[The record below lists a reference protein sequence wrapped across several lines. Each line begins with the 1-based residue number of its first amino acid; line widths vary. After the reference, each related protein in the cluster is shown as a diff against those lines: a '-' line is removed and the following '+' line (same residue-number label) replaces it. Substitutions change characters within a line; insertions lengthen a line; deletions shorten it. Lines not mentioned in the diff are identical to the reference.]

1 MSLYSL
7 EPVMPPENFSFLN
20 AVYVSKKIGREIYPA
35 YIYLPHPSTKPGFFQ
50 PDNILEIIAPYISN
64 LDYGTVVELS
74 ATKDSVLFNKI

>member
-1 MSLYSL
+1 
-7 EPVMPPENFSFLN
+7 MPPENFSFLN
-20 AVYVSKKIGREIYPA
+20 AVCGCLRKLAEIYPA

>member
-1 MSLYSL
+1 
-7 EPVMPPENFSFLN
+7 MPPENFSFFKCCLW
-20 AVYVSKKIGREIYPA
+20 VSKKIGREIYPEG